1 MSPED
6 KLDRQRLRDLVE
18 AVPDATV
25 VADTQGRILVV
36 NGQAERLLG
45 YAPEELIGQPV
56 EILLPERFRGRHVE
70 HRAAYAQDP
79 RQRGM
84 GAALSLFARGK
95 DGAEIP
101 VEISL
106 SPAGDGED
114 RVVIAAIRDVSERR
128 KMQETLRRS
137 EERLRLLI
145 ESVREYA
152 IFMLDPE
159 GRVAT
164 WSPGAERIKGY
175 SAHEILGKPLAIF
188 YPPEDVA
195 AGKPARAL
203 AAAVRNGSYREEGW
217 RVRKDGS
224 RFQADVT
231 LTPLFE
237 PDGTLRGFSKV
248 TKDVTERKKAAE
260 DRERAIQAREE
271 ILSLLSHDLGNA
283 VNALALNTQLLLRV
297 QPATQ
302 REVRMYGYGQI
313 VGRSA
318 DTMRRL
324 IGDLLDVQR
333 MELGQFSIEARRE
346 EVSPLVEEAI
356 EPLQALAGEKYV
368 SLEARFD
375 SVGRAALCDKAR
387 IVQVLH
393 NLVGNAIKFVPD
405 GGRVVVGTAMEATHV
420 RFAVE
425 DNGPGILPE
434 DLPFVFERHWQAPSY
449 SARRGS
455 GLGLFIVKT
464 IVEAHEG
471 RAWVQSTPGTG
482 ASFFFTLPAA

>member
-1 MSPED
+1 M
-6 KLDRQRLRDLVE
+6 E

-25 VADTQGRILVV
+25 VADAAGRIVV
-36 NGQAERLLG
+36 ANGQAERLLG
-45 YAPEELIGQPV
+45 YSHAELIGQPV
-56 EILLPERFRGRHVE
+56 ETLLPERFRGRHVE
-70 HRAAYAQDP
+70 HRAAYAEDP

-84 GAALSLFARGK
+84 GAALSLFARCK
-95 DGAEIP
+95 DGSEIP

-106 SPAGDGED
+106 SPFGSGEA
-114 RVVIAAIRDVSERR
+114 RLVIAAIRDVSERR
-128 KMQETLRRS
+128 KMQEILRRS

-145 ESVREYA
+145 ESVRDYA
-152 IFMLDPE
+152 IFMLDSE

-164 WSPGAERIKGY
+164 WSPGAERINGY
-175 SAHEILGKPLAIF
+175 AAQDILGKPLAIF

-195 AGKPARAL
+195 SGKPGRAL
-203 AAAVRNGSYREEGW
+203 AAAVREGGYREEGW
-217 RVRKDGS
+217 RVRRDGS

-248 TKDVTERKKAAE
+248 TKDVTERKKAEE
-260 DRERAIQAREE
+260 DRERAIRARDE
-271 ILSLLSHDLGNA
+271 ILALLSHDLGNA
-283 VNALALNTQLLLRV
+283 VNALSLNTQLLLRV
-297 QPATQ
+297 QPANP
-302 REVRMYGYGQI
+302 REARMHGYGQI

-324 IGDLLDVQR
+324 IGDLLDVQQ
-333 MELGQFSIEARRE
+333 MELGQFSIDPRPE
-346 EVSPLVEEAI
+346 EVPSLVEEAI

-368 SLEARFD
+368 RLEARLD
-375 SVGRAALCDKAR
+375 SVARAALCDKAR

-405 GGRVVVGTAMEATHV
+405 GGRVVVGTVMDTRHV

-464 IVEAHEG
+464 IVEAHDG

>member
-1 MSPED
+1 MSPQD
-6 KLDRQRLRDLVE
+6 KQDGRRLRDLVE

-25 VADTQGRILVV
+25 VADSGGLILVV
-36 NGQAERLLG
+36 NGMAERLLG
-45 YAPEELIGQPV
+45 YARAELVGQPI

-70 HRAAYAQDP
+70 HRAAYAEDP

-84 GAALSLFARGK
+84 GAALSLFARCK
-95 DGAEIP
+95 DGSEIP

-106 SPAGDGED
+106 SPVGGGED

-128 KMQETLRRS
+128 KMQEILRRS

-152 IFMLDPE
+152 IFMLDSE

-175 SAHEILGKPLAIF
+175 AAHEILGKPLAIF
-188 YPPEDVA
+188 YPAEDVA
-195 AGKPARAL
+195 AGKPARVL
-203 AAAVRNGSYREEGW
+203 AAAVRNGGYREEGW

-248 TKDVTERKKAAE
+248 TKDVTERKRAEE

-283 VNALALNTQLLLRV
+283 VNALSLNTQLLLRV
-297 QPATQ
+297 QPASQ

-333 MELGQFSIEARRE
+333 MELGQFSIDPRPE
-346 EVSPLVEEAI
+346 EVPPLVEEAI
-356 EPLQALAGEKYV
+356 EPMQALAGEKYV

-375 SVGRAALCDKAR
+375 SAGTALCDKAR

-393 NLVGNAIKFVPD
+393 NLVGNAIKFAPD
-405 GGRVVVGTAMEATHV
+405 GGRVVVGTARDANHV

-425 DNGPGILPE
+425 DNGPGILPQ
-434 DLPFVFERHWQAPSY
+434 DLPHVFERHWQAPSY

-471 RAWVQSTPGTG
+471 RAWAQSTPGTG